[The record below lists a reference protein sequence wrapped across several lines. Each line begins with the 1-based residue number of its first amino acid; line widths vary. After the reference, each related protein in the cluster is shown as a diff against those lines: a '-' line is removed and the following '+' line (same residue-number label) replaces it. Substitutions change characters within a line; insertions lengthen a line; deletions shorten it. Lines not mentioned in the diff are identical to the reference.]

1 MWGSDWYGD
10 EHIVDVHVGHLRKKL
25 DDDASIAPFHPDG
38 PRRRLRDGVVKPRS
52 LAARLFTAQLLV
64 IAITFMALLV
74 TVVLIAPGLFL
85 HHLRMT
91 GEDSPVVQLHAQQAF
106 ETSVG
111 LALLAAAAVAI
122 VAAILL
128 SWFLAR
134 RVSRP
139 ITDLACFCGGGR
151 ARQLRRGRAADRI
164 RRGTEHLVAVVP
176 GHGRQPCDHRR
187 GAHTDAFRS
196 VA

>member
-1 MWGSDWYGD
+1 MK
-10 EHIVDVHVGHLRKKL
+10 R
-25 DDDASIAPFHPDG
+25 
-38 PRRRLRDGVVKPRS
+38 RS

-64 IAITFMALLV
+64 IATTFVALLV

-91 GEDSPVVQLHAQQAF
+91 GEDSPVVQLHAQEAF

-111 LALLAAAAVAI
+111 LALMAAATVAI

-139 ITDLACFCGGGR
+139 ITELA
-151 ARQLRRGRAADRI
+151 ASAEA
-164 RRGTEHLVAVVP
+164 VAHGNCDVVV
-176 GHGRQPCDHRR
+176 
-187 GAHTDAFRS
+187 T
-196 VA
+196 